1 MFQDNPLLAQL
12 KQQLHSQTPRVEGV
26 VKGTEKGFGFLEVDG
41 QKSYFIPPP
50 YMKKVMHG
58 DRIIATLHTEKEREI
73 AEPETLVEPFLSR
86 FVGRVQK
93 RDDRLSIVPDH
104 PLLKDA
110 IPCRPVRELTHNF
123 QAGDWAVAEMRR
135 HPLKGDRGFNADLTH
150 FITEGEDHFAPWWVT
165 LARHNLEKEAPEMQ
179 ALSEPD
185 AALVREDL
193 TALEFVTID
202 SASTEDM
209 DDALYVTDNGDGS
222 LQLTIAIADPTA
234 YVEQG
239 SKLDDIARVRAF
251 TNYLPGFN
259 IPMLPRDL
267 SDNLCSLCPNERRQV
282 LACRVTIAADG
293 ALGDDIQFFAAEIES
308 KAKLVYDEVSDWLDG
323 IAGWQ
328 PPSDAIAQ
336 QITLLKR
343 VCDARN
349 AWRHQHALVFKDR
362 PDYRFVLGEK
372 GDVLEIVTEQRRS
385 ANRIVE
391 ECMIAANVCAA
402 IVLRDRLGFGVYNVH
417 TGFDPALVEQAVTVL
432 QANGVEAEAEKLLT
446 LDGFCELRR
455 HLDAQPTQFLDSR
468 IRRFQTFAEISTT
481 PGPHFG
487 LGLEAYATWTSPI
500 RKYGDMVNHRLLK
513 AIINQQPA
521 EKPQDDV
528 TVQLAERRRLNR
540 MAERDV
546 GDWLYARFLQDKA
559 GTDTRFN
566 AEIIDVTRGGLR
578 VRLLDNGA
586 VAFIPAPFIH
596 AVRDEMQCS
605 QETGTVQIKGEVVYR
620 QSDTLQVT
628 IAEVRMETRS
638 VIARPQRLSAG
649 FTQQWQHRQRSQ
661 RSHHQ
666 IDGGRQQRTAQRDRL
681 RSDVLGEA
689 AEDRHPEAV
698 DQRKPQRTNALR
710 EQLRNHQHGR
720 HRTERGQPDQ
730 HRDDQQQHRRMRH
743 RAQPPKRRQGHD
755 QNRDPRPADQRQT
768 AVTIAPVPDQQTAAE
783 GDEPRQ

>member
-58 DRIIATLHTEKEREI
+58 DRVSATLHTEKEREI
-73 AEPETLVEPFLSR
+73 AEPETLIEPFLSR

-110 IPCRPVRELTHNF
+110 IQCRPARGLNHNF
-123 QAGDWAVAEMRR
+123 QAGDWAVAEMCR
-135 HPLKGDRGFNADLTH
+135 HPLKGDRGFNADLTQ
-150 FITEGEDHFAPWWVT
+150 FITDGEDHLAPWWVT
-165 LARHNLEKEAPEMQ
+165 LARHNLEKEAPEMI
-179 ALSEPD
+179 AISEPD
-185 AALVREDL
+185 ASLPREDL
-193 TALEFVTID
+193 TALNFVTID

-209 DDALYVTDNGDGS
+209 DDALFVQDNGDGS

-239 SKLDDIARVRAF
+239 SPLDEIARKRAF

-267 SDNLCSLCPNERRQV
+267 SDNLCSLRPNQRRPV
-282 LACRVTIAADG
+282 LACRVTIGADG
-293 ALGDDIQFFAAEIES
+293 ALADDIRFFAAEIES
-308 KAKLVYDEVSDWLDG
+308 KAKLVYDEVSDWLEG

-328 PPSDAIAQ
+328 PPSDDIAQ

-343 VCDARN
+343 VCDVRN

-372 GDVLEIVTEQRRS
+372 GEVLEIVTEQRRT

-391 ECMIAANVCAA
+391 ECMIASNVCAA
-402 IVLRDRLGFGVYNVH
+402 IVLRDRLGFGIYNVH
-417 TGFDPALVEQAVTVL
+417 TGFDPLLVEQAVTVL
-432 QANGVEAEAEKLLT
+432 QANGVEADAEKLLT

-455 HLDAQPTQFLDSR
+455 HLDSQPTQFLDSR
-468 IRRFQTFAEISTT
+468 IRRSQTYAEISTT
-481 PGPHFG
+481 PGPHYG

-513 AIINQQPA
+513 AIIAEQSA
-521 EKPQDDV
+521 EKPQDEV

-546 GDWLYARFLQDKA
+546 GDWLYARYLKDKA
-559 GTDTRFN
+559 GTDERFN

-596 AVRDEMQCS
+596 AVRDEMVCS

-620 QSDTLQVT
+620 QGDNLQVT

-638 VIARPQRLSAG
+638 VIARP
-649 FTQQWQHRQRSQ
+649 
-661 RSHHQ
+661 
-666 IDGGRQQRTAQRDRL
+666 
-681 RSDVLGEA
+681 A
-689 AEDRHPEAV
+689 A
-698 DQRKPQRTNALR
+698 
-710 EQLRNHQHGR
+710 
-720 HRTERGQPDQ
+720 
-730 HRDDQQQHRRMRH
+730 
-743 RAQPPKRRQGHD
+743 
-755 QNRDPRPADQRQT
+755 
-768 AVTIAPVPDQQTAAE
+768 
-783 GDEPRQ
+783 

>member
-1 MFQDNPLLAQL
+1 MPPITHSLDDMFQDNPLLAQL

-58 DRIIATLHTEKEREI
+58 DRIVATLHTEKDREI

-93 RDDRLSIVPDH
+93 KDDRLSIVPDH

-110 IPCRPVRELTHNF
+110 IQCRPARDLAHNF
-123 QAGDWAVAEMRR
+123 QAGDWAVAQMRR
-135 HPLKGDRGFNADLTH
+135 HPLKGDRGFYADLTQ
-150 FITEGEDHFAPWWVT
+150 FITTGDDHFAPWWVT
-165 LARHNLEKEAPEMQ
+165 LARHNLEKEAPEMVSMQ
-179 ALSEPD
+179 TPD
-185 AALVREDL
+185 ASLPREDL

-209 DDALYVTDNGDGS
+209 DDALFVQENADGS
-222 LQLTIAIADPTA
+222 LQLTVAIADPTA
-234 YVEQG
+234 YVAEG
-239 SKLDDIARVRAF
+239 SQLDDIARQRAF

-267 SDNLCSLCPNERRQV
+267 SDDLCSLRANEHRTV
-282 LACRVTIAADG
+282 LACSVTVGADG
-293 ALGDDIQFFAAEIES
+293 ALGSDIRFFAAEIES
-308 KAKLVYDEVSDWLDG
+308 KAKLAYEDVSDWLEG
-323 IAGWQ
+323 AAGWQ
-328 PPSDAIAQ
+328 PPSDAIAR

-343 VCDARN
+343 VSDARS
-349 AWRHQHALVFKDR
+349 AWRTQHALVFKDR

-372 GDVLEIVTEQRRS
+372 GEVLDIITEHRRT

-402 IVLRDRLGFGVYNVH
+402 IVLRDRLGFGIYNVH
-417 TGFDPALVEQAVTVL
+417 SGFDPALVEQAVAVL

-455 HLDAQPTQFLDSR
+455 HLDALPTSFLDSR

-513 AIINQQPA
+513 AIISEQAA
-521 EKPQDDV
+521 EKPQEEV

-578 VRLLDNGA
+578 VRLVDNGA

-596 AVRDEMQCS
+596 SVRDELVCS
-605 QETGTVQIKGEVVYR
+605 QDTGTVQVKGEEVYR
-620 QSDTLQVT
+620 QGDALQVT
-628 IAEVRMETRS
+628 IAEVRMENRS
-638 VIARPQRLSAG
+638 VIARP
-649 FTQQWQHRQRSQ
+649 
-661 RSHHQ
+661 
-666 IDGGRQQRTAQRDRL
+666 
-681 RSDVLGEA
+681 A
-689 AEDRHPEAV
+689 A
-698 DQRKPQRTNALR
+698 
-710 EQLRNHQHGR
+710 
-720 HRTERGQPDQ
+720 
-730 HRDDQQQHRRMRH
+730 
-743 RAQPPKRRQGHD
+743 
-755 QNRDPRPADQRQT
+755 
-768 AVTIAPVPDQQTAAE
+768 
-783 GDEPRQ
+783 